1 MSTLNENDRENL
13 SAYLDGE
20 LDEEVAQALEAKINL
35 DPAARAE
42 VEALKRAW
50 GMLDYL
56 PRPQPSTGFTH
67 RTMEKLSLV
76 RMGKALETGK
86 MPSSRSGLL
95 RSLGWAA
102 AFLAMIG
109 AGLGASYLLW
119 HQPRDHGPDAD
130 EPLVRHL
137 RVLEK
142 WRQYEYIDDLDF
154 LKALDHPELFGEEP
168 GS

>member
-1 MSTLNENDRENL
+1 MSILSDDDRENL

-20 LDEEVAQALEAKINL
+20 LDEEASHALEAKINL
-35 DPAARAE
+35 DPEARAE
-42 VEALKRAW
+42 VEALKQAW

-67 RTMEKLSLV
+67 RTLEKLSLV
-76 RMGKALETGK
+76 QMGKALETGR
-86 MPSSRSGLL
+86 MPAPGSGLL
-95 RSLGWAA
+95 RYIAWAA
-102 AFLAMIG
+102 AFLAMTG
-109 AGLGASYLLW
+109 AGLGASFLLW
-119 HQPRDHGPDAD
+119 HQPRDQGAE

-142 WRQYEYIDDLDF
+142 WRQYEHIDDLDF
-154 LKALDHPELFGEEP
+154 LKSMDHPDMFGDEP